1 MASMPPRRAAWTRI
15 AVVCGCRPVTETM
28 TVMIALNGAS
38 GLRYLRQLGHQLAGL
53 AVVSRARI
61 EGGTWSHVA
70 SGLIAAL
77 LRGAFPLSAPG

>member
-15 AVVCGCRPVTETM
+15 AVVCGLGLEMV

>member
-1 MASMPPRRAAWTRI
+1 MAGMPPRRAAWTRI
-15 AVVCGCRPVTETM
+15 AVVCGLGPMTM